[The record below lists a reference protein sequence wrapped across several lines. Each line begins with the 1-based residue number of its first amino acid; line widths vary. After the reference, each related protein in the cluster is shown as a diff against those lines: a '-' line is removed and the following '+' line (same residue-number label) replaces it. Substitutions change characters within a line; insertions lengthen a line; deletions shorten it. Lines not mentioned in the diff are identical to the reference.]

1 MLSRHELQNII
12 RGNEPSWKGEVIQAI
27 TSHLGRE
34 KRAIQAN
41 PESKQFR
48 IEEEEILSR
57 FAEIKG
63 LWLDEPDEQF
73 FIGEG
78 AEQRVFGHSD
88 PSYVIKTN
96 HALFYACWEDYLN
109 NLLIHNY
116 FFPHLAYE
124 LLGFSKTAEGLM
136 AIVKQPFVQTGPA
149 TNLDNVREFLVAN
162 GFVHRKANDY
172 FHPEIKIILEDLHD
186 ENVLTTE
193 GCLMFIDTV
202 FYLMPDFWD

>member
-1 MLSRHELQNII
+1 M
-12 RGNEPSWKGEVIQAI
+12 
-27 TSHLGRE
+27 
-34 KRAIQAN
+34 
-41 PESKQFR
+41 
-48 IEEEEILSR
+48 
-57 FAEIKG
+57 
-63 LWLDEPDEQF
+63 
-73 FIGEG
+73 
-78 AEQRVFGHSD
+78 
-88 PSYVIKTN
+88 
-96 HALFYACWEDYLN
+96 FYACWEDYLN

-149 TNLDNVREFLVAN
+149 TNLDNVRDFLVAN

>member
-1 MLSRHELQNII
+1 MLARYELQNII

-27 TSHLGRE
+27 TCHLRRE
-34 KRAIQAN
+34 KGSIQAN

-48 IEEEEILSR
+48 IEEEEVLSD
-57 FAEIKG
+57 FIEGNG
-63 LWLDEPDEQF
+63 LWLPEPDEQY

-78 AEQRVFGHSD
+78 AEQRVFGYSD
-88 PSYVIKTN
+88 PSFVIKTN
-96 HALFYACWEDYLN
+96 HALFYACWEDYLT

-124 LLGFSKTAEGLM
+124 LLGFSKTGEGLM
-136 AIVKQPFVQTGPA
+136 AIIKQPFVQTGPA
-149 TNLDNVREFLVAN
+149 TNLDNVRDFLVAN
-162 GFVHRKANDY
+162 GFVHRRANDY

-186 ENVLTTE
+186 ENVLTKE
-193 GCLMFIDTV
+193 DCLMFIDTV